1 MSRGQQTFKQRDV
14 TKALKATVKAGI
26 AVDRVEIDKNGK
38 IVIVTGRPED
48 TENREKPGK
57 NEWDGVLQ

>member
-1 MSRGQQTFKQRDV
+1 MSRGQQTFKQSDV

-26 AVDRVEIDKNGK
+26 AVERVEIDKNGK
-38 IVIVTGRPED
+38 IVVVTARRDDAANSENPEQ
-48 TENREKPGK
+48 

>member
-1 MSRGQQTFKQRDV
+1 MSRGQHTFKQSDM

-26 AVDRVEIDKNGK
+26 AVERIEIDKMGK
-38 IVIVTGRPED
+38 IVIVTARTDDAANGEAPEA
-48 TENREKPGK
+48 